1 MSSKRLRLDALLLTL
16 AALPVTVVESAEYEE
31 QLREADRRIGARV
44 AARAIGHDAADLEGN
59 GRHPPVG
66 TGPAWLDPERSSP
79 EHPPGQAFRTPE
91 APGLCRDGT
100 VTKGSVDW
108 PAAAS

>member
-16 AALPVTVVESAEYEE
+16 VESAEYEE

-59 GRHPPVG
+59 ERHPPVG

-91 APGLCRDGT
+91 APGLCRDEQTSPRDRWTGPPRRLY
-100 VTKGSVDW
+100 G
-108 PAAAS
+108 